1 MKQGSKQGSDPQ
13 KKQGSEKQGS
23 DPHSRSPLSSGA
35 LAKSVADL
43 EVANSFAELPRDF
56 HTLLQ
61 PQPLTN
67 PRLLH
72 VNEEVAAMLGL
83 APEALQT
90 TEFLDV
96 VSGRQP
102 LPGGQT
108 LAAVYSG
115 HQFGVWAGQLGDGRA
130 HLLGEVVT
138 PAGPQELQLKG
149 SGRTPYSRMGDGRA
163 VLRSSVREYL
173 ASEAMAGLGIPT
185 TRALALVVSDDPVY
199 RETVETAAIV
209 TRVSPSFV
217 RFGSFEHWAGKPEQL
232 RILADYVIDRHYPE
246 LRDSAEG
253 EPAGTQQA
261 VLRMLREVTRRTAAM
276 VADWQTA
283 GFCHG
288 VMNTD
293 NMSILGL
300 TIDYGPYGFMDGF
313 QANHICNHSDTH
325 GRYAWNVQPAV
336 AHWNLYRLGGVFLG
350 LGIEEDA
357 LREALSGYQH
367 DFLQSYQAN
376 LCRKLGLAEWREED
390 ESLVDSWWRLL
401 HEQRAD
407 FTLAFR
413 HLALVEHQPSSFLG
427 LFSDPPPARAW
438 LERYAKRLASQS
450 LPDAERKAM
459 MRAANP
465 LYVLRNH
472 LAQQAIEAASQG
484 DASEIDT
491 LLLLLR
497 NPYEEK
503 PGYER
508 YAEQAPEWA
517 QRLEVSC
524 SS

>member
-1 MKQGSKQGSDPQ
+1 MTESIRTVRVG
-13 KKQGSEKQGS
+13 
-23 DPHSRSPLSSGA
+23 
-35 LAKSVADL
+35 
-43 EVANSFAELPRDF
+43 NSFAGLPAGF
-56 HTLLQ
+56 HTFLN
-61 PQPLTN
+61 PQPLTA

-72 VNEEVAAMLGL
+72 ANLDVAALLGMS
-83 APEALQT
+83 EHALHEP
-90 TEFLDV
+90 EFLRV
-96 VSGRQP
+96 VSGQEP
-102 LPGGQT
+102 LPGGRT

-130 HLLGEVVT
+130 HLLGEIIT
-138 PAGPQELQLKG
+138 PQGGLELQLKG

-173 ASEAMAGLGIPT
+173 AAEAMAGLSIPT
-185 TRALALVVSDDPVY
+185 TRSLALVVSDDPVY

-217 RFGSFEHWAGKPEQL
+217 RFGSFEHWAGDPDRL
-232 RILADYVIDRHYPE
+232 RTLTDYVVDRHFPE
-246 LRDSAEG
+246 LRLTASG
-253 EPAGTQQA
+253 EPESWENT
-261 VLRMLREVTRRTAAM
+261 VLRLLREVTRRTARM

-300 TIDYGPYGFMDGF
+300 TIDYGPYGFMDRF

-350 LGIEEDA
+350 VGLAEEA
-357 LREALSGYQH
+357 LREALSGYQD
-367 DFLQSYQAN
+367 DFLSRYQGN
-376 LCRKLGLAEWREED
+376 LCRKLGLQEWKEGD
-390 ESLVDSWWRLL
+390 EALVDGWWRLL

-413 HLALVEHQPSSFLG
+413 
-427 LFSDPPPARAW
+427 
-438 LERYAKRLASQS
+438 RLASIERDASPFLSLFADPEPANEWLGRYRSRLQGQS
-450 LPDAERKAM
+450 HTAAEREAAM
-459 MRAANP
+459 LGANP

-472 LAQQAIEAASQG
+472 LAQGAIDAAAQG
-484 DASEIDT
+484 DAGEIDT
-491 LLLLLR
+491 LLHLLR
-497 NPYEEK
+497 DPYTEK

-508 YAEQAPEWA
+508 YAEPAPEWA
-517 QRLEVSC
+517 EQLEVSC